1 MLTQHVSPTFSVVL
15 LNQSPETYSILDD
28 YTPYFRQYYKCSV
41 STSSE
46 QNRRLAKSWLQH
58 CMKAH
63 ERCRLDTIQSGGLP
77 TRLLEIKYT
86 NYTPTVRVIETRG
99 QSLERSS
106 YIALSYCW
114 GKAIFPTLR
123 IDNEKQCKDGV
134 PFLTLP
140 RTIQD
145 AIWIAGWFRVQYLW
159 IDSLCILQDS
169 QADWARESYKMR
181 SVYKNS
187 TLTIAATGAIDPSIG
202 CFRNRRPEL
211 IEPIKVRALD
221 GTTNYK
227 IAFSVDMWTNAIHGS
242 PLSKRAWAFQ
252 ERMLSPRVLHFG
264 ESQMLWECNEMDAC
278 ETCPGGIDEHRSDG
292 PEPAIEVARKRL
304 PRRADLDFLGQVWR
318 PLVQSYTRGAL
329 TRFSD
334 KPVAISGIADEAH
347 SYGRTYA
354 AGLWREDIERQ
365 LLWQVSHH
373 RKDSPHSC
381 TRPAYTYVAP
391 SWSWLSVDGEIRLF
405 TSGTEQVLHLE
416 VIELELEMLSINHFG
431 PFKSGYI
438 RARGT
443 LVPATWQIISD
454 EEHPFPHW
462 QLRSIRGRL
471 CESIGLVRRVLMD
484 SVTETEH
491 KVFCVPVWSTSTYV
505 GGLLLA
511 STGAMPHEY
520 RRAGT
525 FSFNIFQ
532 EKDRPSFRRFFQRRL
547 KSRRWTP
554 LRKQIFTI
562 V

>member
-1 MLTQHVSPTFSVVL
+1 M
-15 LNQSPETYSILDD
+15 
-28 YTPYFRQYYKCSV
+28 

-58 CMKAH
+58 CIKTH
-63 ERCRLDTIQSGGLP
+63 ERCRSDIVQSGGLP
-77 TRLLEIKYT
+77 TRLLQIKYT
-86 NYTPTVRVIETRG
+86 NHTPTVRVIETRG
-99 QSLERSS
+99 QSPERRS

-123 IDNEKQCKDGV
+123 TDNEKQYKDGI

-159 IDSLCILQDS
+159 IDSLCILQNS

-187 TLTIAATGAIDPSIG
+187 ILTIAATGAIDPSIG

-221 GTTNYK
+221 GTTNYE
-227 IAFSVDMWTNAIHGS
+227 IAFSVDMWKNAIHRS
-242 PLSKRAWAFQ
+242 PLSSRAWAFQ
-252 ERMLSPRVLHFG
+252 ERILSPRVLHFG
-264 ESQMLWECNEMDAC
+264 ESQMLWECEEMNAC

-292 PEPAIEVARKRL
+292 SEPDIQVARKGL
-304 PRRADLDFLGQVWR
+304 PRHADLDFLGEVWR
-318 PLVQSYTRGAL
+318 PLVQSYTSGAL

-354 AGLWREDIERQ
+354 AGLWREEIERQ

-381 TRPAYTYVAP
+381 TRPAHTYVAP
-391 SWSWLSVDGEIRLF
+391 SWSWLSVDGEISFF
-405 TSGTEQVLHLE
+405 TSSTEQVLHLK
-416 VIELELEMLSINHFG
+416 VIELELELLSNSHFG

-438 RARGT
+438 HARGT
-443 LVPATWQIISD
+443 LVPATWQITSD
-454 EEHPFPHW
+454 EERPFPRW

-471 CESIGLVRRVLMD
+471 CESMGIVRRVLMD
-484 SVTETEH
+484 SITETEQ
-491 KVFCVPVWSTSTYV
+491 KVFCVPVWSDSTYV

-511 STGAMPHEY
+511 STGAMPDEY
-520 RRAGT
+520 RRVGT
-525 FSFNIFQ
+525 FFFNIFQ
-532 EKDRPSFRRFFQRRL
+532 RKDRLSFRRFFQRRL

>member
-1 MLTQHVSPTFSVVL
+1 M
-15 LNQSPETYSILDD
+15 
-28 YTPYFRQYYKCSV
+28 

-46 QNRRLAKSWLQH
+46 QNQRLAQSWLQH
-58 CMKAH
+58 CIKAH
-63 ERCRLDTIQSGGLP
+63 EHCRSDIIQSGGLP
-77 TRLLEIKYT
+77 TRLLEIHYS
-86 NYTPTVRVIETRG
+86 NHMPIVRVIETRG
-99 QSLERSS
+99 QSQERTR

-123 IDNEKQCKDGV
+123 TDNEKQCKDGI
-134 PFLTLP
+134 PFSTLP

-159 IDSLCILQDS
+159 IDSLCIIQNSQD
-169 QADWARESYKMR
+169 DWARESYKMR

-187 TLTIAATGAIDPSIG
+187 FLTIAATGAMDPSIG
-202 CFRNRRPEL
+202 CFRDRRPEL
-211 IEPIKVRALD
+211 IEPIKVRALA
-221 GTTNYK
+221 GTTDHE
-227 IAFSVDMWTNAIHGS
+227 ITFSVDMWKNAIHRS

-264 ESQMLWECNEMDAC
+264 ETQMLWECNEMNAC
-278 ETCPGGIDEHRSDG
+278 ETCPGGIDEQKFDRSDV
-292 PEPAIEVARKRL
+292 AFDSARKAL
-304 PRRADLDFLGQVWR
+304 PRRADLDFLDQVWR
-318 PLVQSYTRGAL
+318 PLVGSYTRGAL

-334 KPVAISGIADEAH
+334 KPVAISGIAEEAH
-347 SYGRTYA
+347 SYDGRTYA
-354 AGLWREDIERQ
+354 AGLWREDIEGQ
-365 LLWQVSHH
+365 LLWRVFHKQ
-373 RKDSPHSC
+373 KNSPHPC

-391 SWSWLSVDGEIRLF
+391 SWSWLSVDGEIILF
-405 TSGTEQVLHLE
+405 SSAKGQVLHLK
-416 VIELELEMLSINHFG
+416 VIELQLEMSNNNHFG

-443 LVPATWQIISD
+443 LVPATWQICY
-454 EEHPFPHW
+454 EESGFPNW

-484 SVTETEH
+484 TVTETEH

-511 STGAMPHEY
+511 STGAMPDEY
-520 RRAGT
+520 RRVGT

-532 EKDRPSFRRFFQRRL
+532 RKDRVSFRRFFMRRL